1 LVLLIGVFLA
11 IVAFVAIILLQ
22 GGSSG
27 RPTSEVPT
35 DADTVIAT
43 SDIPLGSRI
52 TADQITVNKVALT
65 GRDADSFG
73 AASQVIGQIVRQ
85 PVTAGQA
92 ITARTLAGGSNP
104 GQILNIQVPAGKR
117 AITVQ
122 VDQVTGV
129 GTVIKTGDYV
139 DMVVGVPKDN
149 FPVVAVNPTARS
161 YSILYQEG
169 TGIYGTSVK
178 VLLQGM
184 QVLGTLLP
192 PPTTTTTD
200 QQQQGAQPSAQPGT
214 ALNGQQEIV
223 ALAVDAQQ
231 AEVIKFAQ
239 MLNREDAISLILRSP
254 DDFIDPATGKPYE
267 TPKAPDGTTGIILK
281 TLIDRYAVLPPEL
294 VETVLPPGA
303 RPR

>member
-1 LVLLIGVFLA
+1 MKRSNRLVLLIGVFLA

-52 TADQITVNKVALT
+52 TAEQVTTEKKKLT
-65 GRDADSFG
+65 ARDADAFG
-73 AASQVIGQIVRQ
+73 DPSQVIGQVVRQ
-85 PVTAGQA
+85 QVTAGQA
-92 ITARTLAGGSNP
+92 ITARTLTAE
-104 GQILNIQVPAGKR
+104 GQIKNLEVPTGKR

-129 GTVIKTGDYV
+129 GTLIKTGDYV
-139 DMVVGVPKDN
+139 DMVVAVPKDN

-192 PPTTTTTD
+192 PPTTTTQD

-267 TPKAPDGTTGIILK
+267 T
-281 TLIDRYAVLPPEL
+281 
-294 VETVLPPGA
+294 
-303 RPR
+303 